1 MGIAPYKTF
10 TFDGE
15 SSADYGVYIT
25 GEGVFNAPERA
36 VEMVDIPGR
45 NGSYALDQGR
55 FSNIEVT
62 YTAGMVDDSETDF
75 ADRLA
80 DVRNWLCSKK
90 GYVRL
95 EDDYNPDEYRMA
107 VYSSGISVEHAD
119 LRTGEFEISFYCKPQ
134 RWLTSGETATAVA
147 NNGTINNPT
156 LFDAEPL
163 LAVKGYGNLTFNGF
177 SIDLENAVLGKIY
190 IADNDKFDITKTYSI
205 DDVLFN
211 NNDILTISGNFDVSS
226 IIVQYLSGGGRIRA
240 SAQSV
245 SDTNTS
251 FTTGS
256 TSFSTK
262 YAAQLNSPI
271 ITDFSDFVVFGT
283 DKTITNTVTVSVS
296 CVTEYNGNGTV
307 TFTMTQTIDYDAA
320 NGTITIS
327 ITKTK
332 SSTNVRIEGHYTGTK
347 TTALIVGDSTA
358 SALGNPTY
366 IDCEIGEAYMYKN
379 GKVVS
384 CNSAVA
390 LGSDLPKLAPGANT
404 ITYDNTVTE
413 LKIHP
418 RWWRV

>member
-55 FSNIEVT
+55 FGNIEVT

-95 EDDYNPDEYRMA
+95 EDEYNPDEYRMA

-119 LRTGEFEISFYCKPQ
+119 LKTGEFEISFDCKPQ

-147 NNGTINNPT
+147 NNGTLTNPT
-156 LFDAEPL
+156 RFDAEPL
-163 LAVKGYGNLTFNGF
+163 LEVKGYGGIEFNGYE
-177 SIDLENAVLGKIY
+177 IDIENVVLGRID
-190 IADNDKFDITKTYSI
+190 IADGYNFEQGASFDFDT
-205 DDVLFN
+205 DLFN
-211 NNDILTISGNFDVSS
+211 LGDV
-226 IIVQYLSGGGRIRA
+226 I
-240 SAQSV
+240 SV
-245 SDTNTS
+245 SGTLHINFVTDAMSNITITDS
-251 FTTGS
+251 DADFQTFGITERITTTFS
-256 TSFSTK
+256 TSF
-262 YAAQLNSPI
+262 
-271 ITDFSDFVVFGT
+271 VFGT
-283 DKTITNTVTVSVS
+283 DTTKANHLTYYGEKKPLLSVTGTLTLTVDQTITLDAV
-296 CVTEYNGNGTV
+296 NGKL
-307 TFTMTQTIDYDAA
+307 
-320 NGTITIS
+320 S
-327 ITKTK
+327 ITATPTA
-332 SSTNVRIEGHYTGTK
+332 STTGN
-347 TTALIVGDSTA
+347 ANFSMRHQYGDISAWGNSTV

-366 IDCEIGEAYMYKN
+366 IDCEIGEAYMYKGGN
-379 GKVVS
+379 IVS

-404 ITYDNTVTE
+404 ITFDNTVTE

>member
-55 FSNIEVT
+55 FGNIEVT

-119 LRTGEFEISFYCKPQ
+119 LRTGEFEISFDCKPQ
-134 RWLTSGETATAVA
+134 RWLKSGETAVSVTSGDEVD
-147 NNGTINNPT
+147 NPT

-163 LAVKGYGNLTFNGF
+163 LEVKGYGGIEFNGYVLNVENVVLGDIIIADSNESQDVPIAYTIAQGIANIGDEIDYNLTFSDIVRYKNMGD
-177 SIDLENAVLGKIY
+177 SITG
-190 IADNDKFDITKTYSI
+190 TTSP
-205 DDVLFN
+205 
-211 NNDILTISGNFDVSS
+211 SC
-226 IIVQYLSGGGRIRA
+226 
-240 SAQSV
+240 
-245 SDTNTS
+245 TN
-251 FTTGS
+251 
-256 TSFSTK
+256 
-262 YAAQLNSPI
+262 
-271 ITDFSDFVVFGT
+271 SDFEASINENNVITTATGQFNIGT
-283 DKTITNTVTVSVS
+283 NKTDSNTVTGSITWKKGGVSWTTAYTIS
-296 CVTEYNGNGTV
+296 
-307 TFTMTQTIDYDAA
+307 QTIQYNASD
-320 NGTITIS
+320 GTITITS
-327 ITKTK
+327 VGTYVDSRTSETYDVRNRQITNIYIVCH
-332 SSTNVRIEGHYTGTK
+332 STVF
-347 TTALIVGDSTA
+347 
-358 SALGNPTY
+358 ALGNPTY
-366 IDCEIGEAYMYKN
+366 IDCEIGEAYMYKGGN
-379 GKVVS
+379 IVS
-384 CNSAVA
+384 CNQAVA
-390 LGSDLPKLAPGANT
+390 LGSDLPKLASGTNT
-404 ITYDNTVTE
+404 ITFDNTVTE

>member
-10 TFDGE
+10 TFDGV

-55 FSNIEVT
+55 FGNIEVT
-62 YTAGMVDDSETDF
+62 YTAGMVDDSETNF

-80 DVRNWLCSKK
+80 NVRNWLCSKK

-119 LRTGEFEISFYCKPQ
+119 LRTGEFEISFDCKPQ

-147 NNGTINNPT
+147 NNGTLTNPT

-163 LAVKGYGNLTFNGF
+163 LEVKGYGGIHFNG
-177 SIDLENAVLGKIY
+177 
-190 IADNDKFDITKTYSI
+190 YSI
-205 DDVLFN
+205 DIQNVTLGNVIIADSNESQYPPLVYAVSQDIAN
-211 NNDILTISGNFDVSS
+211 NGDTIDYSISFDEIVKRRYANESITGTTTPSCTNADFQASINQNQLLTTTSG
-226 IIVQYLSGGGRIRA
+226 Q
-240 SAQSV
+240 
-245 SDTNTS
+245 
-251 FTTGS
+251 FT
-256 TSFSTK
+256 
-262 YAAQLNSPI
+262 
-271 ITDFSDFVVFGT
+271 FGT
-283 DKTITNTVTVSVS
+283 SSTVTNTVTGSITWLKGS
-296 CVTEYNGNGTV
+296 
-307 TFTMTQTIDYDAA
+307 TFTTAYTITQTIQYDASA
-320 NGTITIS
+320 KTITIS
-327 ITKTK
+327 
-332 SSTNVRIEGHYTGTK
+332 STGTYVRSNDGQ
-347 TTALIVGDSTA
+347 TYDIAVSYIANVSIICHSTV

-366 IDCEIGEAYMYKN
+366 IDCEIGEAYMIKN
-379 GKVVS
+379 GNIVS
-384 CNSAVA
+384 CNQAVA

-404 ITYDNTVTE
+404 ITFDNTITE

>member
-55 FSNIEVT
+55 FGNIEVT
-62 YTAGMVDDSETDF
+62 YTAGMVDDSETNF

-119 LRTGEFEISFYCKPQ
+119 LRTGEFEISFDCKPQ
-134 RWLTSGETATAVA
+134 RWLKSGETAVSVTSGDEVD
-147 NNGTINNPT
+147 NPT

-163 LAVKGYGNLTFNGF
+163 LEVKGYGGIEFNGYE
-177 SIDLENAVLGKIY
+177 IDVLDAVLGDIT
-190 IADNDKFDITKTYSI
+190 IADGDTFTGSKTYTFDTS
-205 DDVLFN
+205 LFN
-211 NNDILTISGNFDVSS
+211 VGDNISISGKFESLSYIRVNPPANVRVPSTQSASDSNANFTTQSPTFPNPS
-226 IIVQYLSGGGRIRA
+226 NA
-240 SAQSV
+240 SEITSPFV
-245 SDTNTS
+245 TTFSDTLT
-251 FTTGS
+251 
-256 TSFSTK
+256 
-262 YAAQLNSPI
+262 A
-271 ITDFSDFVVFGT
+271 GT
-283 DKTITNTVTVSVS
+283 DKTITNTAVISANWLS
-296 CVTEYNGNGTV
+296 ADYGSGTA
-307 TFTMTQTIDYDAA
+307 TFTMVQTIVYDASD
-320 NGTITIS
+320 GTITVS
-327 ITKTK
+327 TTRSKT
-332 SSTNVRIEGHYTGTK
+332 STNVNVKVLWGT
-347 TTALIVGDSTA
+347 TQSTITIIGNSTV

-366 IDCEIGEAYMYKN
+366 IDCEIGEAYMYKGGN
-379 GKVVS
+379 IVS
-384 CNSAVA
+384 CNQAVA
-390 LGSDLPKLAPGANT
+390 LGSDLPKLASGTNT
-404 ITYDNTVTE
+404 ITFDNTVTE

>member
-55 FSNIEVT
+55 FGNIEVT

-95 EDDYNPDEYRMA
+95 EDEYNPDEYRMA

-119 LRTGEFEISFYCKPQ
+119 LKTGEFEISFDCKPQ

-147 NNGTINNPT
+147 NNGTLTNPT
-156 LFDAEPL
+156 RFDAEPL
-163 LAVKGYGNLTFNGF
+163 LEVKGYGGIEFNG
-177 SIDLENAVLGKIY
+177 
-190 IADNDKFDITKTYSI
+190 YSI
-205 DDVLFN
+205 DIENVLLGDVVLV
-211 NNDILTISGNFDVSS
+211 DDISGNAVYY
-226 IIVQYLSGGGRIRA
+226 V
-240 SAQSV
+240 
-245 SDTNTS
+245 DTNT
-251 FTTGS
+251 FNNG
-256 TSFSTK
+256 
-262 YAAQLNSPI
+262 
-271 ITDFSDFVVFGT
+271 D
-283 DKTITNTVTVSVS
+283 TITVRAKYEAPLIARPYISGSFELKSLTDSNSSFVTTATSPMTGTAES
-296 CVTEYNGNGTV
+296 NKLSANAETNATV
-307 TFTMTQTIDYDAA
+307 TFTAGTDSTKT
-320 NGTITIS
+320 NTLTITYGNSGNTKTVTYTITQKIQYTASMGKLS
-327 ITKTK
+327 ITVTY
-332 SSTNVRIEGHYTGTK
+332 SASGTGGMTGSAPGNTF
-347 TTALIVGDSTA
+347 TTFAVVDSTV

-366 IDCEIGEAYMYKN
+366 IDCEIGEAYMLKGGN
-379 GKVVS
+379 IVS

-404 ITYDNTVTE
+404 ITFDNTVTE

>member
-15 SSADYGVYIT
+15 TSADYGVYIT

-55 FSNIEVT
+55 FGNIEVT

-95 EDDYNPDEYRMA
+95 EDEYNPDEYRMA

-119 LRTGEFEISFYCKPQ
+119 LRTGEFEISFDCKPQ
-134 RWLTSGETATAVA
+134 RWLKSGETATAVA
-147 NNGTINNPT
+147 NNGTLTNPT
-156 LFDAEPL
+156 RFDAEPL
-163 LAVKGYGNLTFNGF
+163 LEVKGYGGIEFNGYE
-177 SIDLENAVLGKIY
+177 IDIENALLGDVVL
-190 IADNDKFDITKTYSI
+190 I
-205 DDVLFN
+205 DETQASNTFYVDTSVFN
-211 NNDILTISGNFDVSS
+211 NGD
-226 IIVQYLSGGGRIRA
+226 
-240 SAQSV
+240 
-245 SDTNTS
+245 
-251 FTTGS
+251 
-256 TSFSTK
+256 
-262 YAAQLNSPI
+262 
-271 ITDFSDFVVFGT
+271 
-283 DKTITNTVTVSVS
+283 TITVNAKYNGSVS
-296 CVTEYNGNGTV
+296 CRPYVSGMTLKSIADSSSSFVSTALANMSGTAESNRQSASYETNATV
-307 TFTMTQTIDYDAA
+307 TFTA
-320 NGTITIS
+320 GTNS
-327 ITKTK
+327 TK
-332 SSTNVRIEGHYTGTK
+332 SSTLTITYGNSDSTK
-347 TTALIVGDSTA
+347 TVTWTLTEKIQYVASSGTIIVSVVTTSISGTGGMTGSTGGATKTVYATVDSTV

-379 GKVVS
+379 SNIVS
-384 CNSAVA
+384 CNQAVA
-390 LGSDLPKLAPGANT
+390 LGSDLPKLASGTNT
-404 ITYDNTVTE
+404 ITFNNTVTE

>member
-55 FSNIEVT
+55 FGNIEVT

-95 EDDYNPDEYRMA
+95 EDEYNPDEYRMA
-107 VYSSGISVEHAD
+107 VYSSGISVEHVD
-119 LRTGEFEISFYCKPQ
+119 LKTGEFEISFDCKPQ

-147 NNGTINNPT
+147 NNGTLTNPT
-156 LFDAEPL
+156 RFDAEPL
-163 LAVKGYGNLTFNGF
+163 LEVKGYGGIEFNGYEIDVVNADLGNITIADGDTFSEVSKTYTFDTSLFNPGDVISISGRFNATNIIRTGYTDLVRCTTQSASDSNANFTTASPTFPQSTFVELKSPFVTTFN
-177 SIDLENAVLGKIY
+177 D
-190 IADNDKFDITKTYSI
+190 
-205 DDVLFN
+205 
-211 NNDILTISGNFDVSS
+211 
-226 IIVQYLSGGGRIRA
+226 
-240 SAQSV
+240 SV
-245 SDTNTS
+245 V
-251 FTTGS
+251 
-256 TSFSTK
+256 
-262 YAAQLNSPI
+262 A
-271 ITDFSDFVVFGT
+271 GT
-283 DKTITNTVTVSVS
+283 DKTITNTATITANYLSIDYGSGVA
-296 CVTEYNGNGTV
+296 
-307 TFTMTQTIDYDAA
+307 TFTMTQTIVYDASD
-320 NGTITIS
+320 GTITVTIS
-327 ITKTK
+327 TTK
-332 SSTNVRIEGHYTGTK
+332 STTVNQVKVYWDSRQTKITIIGNSTV
-347 TTALIVGDSTA
+347 

-366 IDCEIGEAYMYKN
+366 IDCEIGEAYMIKN
-379 GKVVS
+379 GDIVS
-384 CNSAVA
+384 CNQAVA
-390 LGSDLPKLAPGANT
+390 LGSDLPKLASGTNT
-404 ITYDNTVTE
+404 ITFDNTVTE

>member
-95 EDDYNPDEYRMA
+95 EDEYNPDEYRMA

-119 LRTGEFEISFYCKPQ
+119 LRTGEFEISFDCKPQ

-147 NNGTINNPT
+147 NNGTLTNPT

-163 LAVKGYGNLTFNGF
+163 LEVKGYGGIEFNGYE
-177 SIDLENAVLGKIY
+177 IDVENALLGDVVLIDKTQAINTYY
-190 IADNDKFDITKTYSI
+190 IDTS
-205 DDVLFN
+205 VFN
-211 NNDILTISGNFDVSS
+211 NGD
-226 IIVQYLSGGGRIRA
+226 
-240 SAQSV
+240 
-245 SDTNTS
+245 
-251 FTTGS
+251 
-256 TSFSTK
+256 
-262 YAAQLNSPI
+262 
-271 ITDFSDFVVFGT
+271 
-283 DKTITNTVTVSVS
+283 TITVSAKYSGSLSCRPYVS
-296 CVTEYNGNGTV
+296 GMTLKSISYSSPSFVSTALSNMSGTAESNRQSASYETNATV
-307 TFTMTQTIDYDAA
+307 TFTA
-320 NGTITIS
+320 GTDS
-327 ITKTK
+327 TK
-332 SSTNVRIEGHYTGTK
+332 SSTLTITYGNSDNTKSVTWTLSQKIQYVASSGTIIVSVTTTSISGTGGMTGGIGGTTK
-347 TTALIVGDSTA
+347 TVYATVDSTV

-366 IDCEIGEAYMYKN
+366 IDCEIGEAYMIKN
-379 GKVVS
+379 GNIVS

-404 ITYDNTVTE
+404 ITFDNTVTE

>member
-55 FSNIEVT
+55 FGNIEVT
-62 YTAGMVDDSETDF
+62 YTAGMVDDSETNF

-80 DVRNWLCSKK
+80 NVRNWLCSKK

-119 LRTGEFEISFYCKPQ
+119 LRTGEFEISFDCKPQ
-134 RWLTSGETATAVA
+134 RWLTSGETAVSVTSG
-147 NNGTINNPT
+147 NTITNPT
-156 LFDAEPL
+156 RFDAEPL
-163 LAVKGYGNLTFNGF
+163 LEVKGYGGIEFNGYE
-177 SIDLENAVLGKIY
+177 IDVENAVLGDIT
-190 IADNDKFDITKTYSI
+190 IADGDTFSEASKTYTFDTS
-205 DDVLFN
+205 LFN
-211 NNDILTISGNFDVSS
+211 PGDVISISGHFDAVGTIKNIATGGNAVSVSS
-226 IIVQYLSGGGRIRA
+226 QSASDSNAQFTTTSPSFASGGKTI
-240 SAQSV
+240 
-245 SDTNTS
+245 T
-251 FTTGS
+251 
-256 TSFSTK
+256 
-262 YAAQLNSPI
+262 SPI
-271 ITDFSDFVVFGT
+271 ITNFSDSVSVGT
-283 DKTITNTVTVSVS
+283 NKTITNTA
-296 CVTEYNGNGTV
+296 TV
-307 TFTMTQTIDYDAA
+307 TCSGSAEVVGAYTCTWTITQTISYNASA
-320 NGTITIS
+320 GTITVSWSVSVTSNKANIICGTTS
-327 ITKTK
+327 LQVAIT
-332 SSTNVRIEGHYTGTK
+332 
-347 TTALIVGDSTA
+347 IVGDSTV

-366 IDCEIGEAYMYKN
+366 IDCEIGEAYMIKN
-379 GKVVS
+379 GNIVS
-384 CNSAVA
+384 CNQAVA

>member
-55 FSNIEVT
+55 FGNIEVT

-119 LRTGEFEISFYCKPQ
+119 LRTGEFEISFDCKPQ
-134 RWLTSGETATAVA
+134 RWLTSGETAVSVTSG
-147 NNGTINNPT
+147 NTLTNPT
-156 LFDAEPL
+156 RFDAEPL
-163 LAVKGYGNLTFNGF
+163 LEVKGYGGIEFNGYEIDVENVVLGRIDIADGYNFEQGATFNF
-177 SIDLENAVLGKIY
+177 DPDLLNPG
-190 IADNDKFDITKTYSI
+190 
-205 DDVLFN
+205 DV
-211 NNDILTISGNFDVSS
+211 I
-226 IIVQYLSGGGRIRA
+226 
-240 SAQSV
+240 SV
-245 SDTNTS
+245 SGTLNIRFNTNAHHNHTS
-251 FTTGS
+251 TDSDADFSTTNGNNFVITTFS
-256 TSFSTK
+256 TS
-262 YAAQLNSPI
+262 L
-271 ITDFSDFVVFGT
+271 VFGT
-283 DKTITNTVTVSVS
+283 DTTKGNHLVYTGQTPHGAGTLTMTVDQTITLDAVNGELSITVSP
-296 CVTEYNGNGTV
+296 
-307 TFTMTQTIDYDAA
+307 
-320 NGTITIS
+320 
-327 ITKTK
+327 
-332 SSTNVRIEGHYTGTK
+332 
-347 TTALIVGDSTA
+347 TA
-358 SALGNPTY
+358 STTGDARFELVIQYGDISAYGNSTVSTLGNPTY

-379 GKVVS
+379 GNIVS

-390 LGSDLPKLAPGANT
+390 LGSDLPKLASGTNT
-404 ITYDNTVTE
+404 ITFDNTVTE

>member
-10 TFDGE
+10 TFDGV

-55 FSNIEVT
+55 FGNIEVT
-62 YTAGMVDDSETDF
+62 YTAGMVDDSETNF

-80 DVRNWLCSKK
+80 NVRNWLCSKK

-119 LRTGEFEISFYCKPQ
+119 LRTGEFEISFDCKPQ

-147 NNGTINNPT
+147 NNGTLTNPT
-156 LFDAEPL
+156 RFDAEPL
-163 LAVKGYGNLTFNGF
+163 LVVKGSGSLSFNGYNIDLQNAPIGKIAISNSIQTNPRAGGYGNQTVQFYGSFFNAHDDLVVSGYKVTFENLLRSGCELTSATYGTTTNCRCELQENGRYVTLYVDDLTFHYGDGN
-177 SIDLENAVLGKIY
+177 VLGEDKQASVQVNWAY
-190 IADNDKFDITKTYSI
+190 TDNGVANSLSATLYCHVKYYPNSDQFLFKNDAGIT
-205 DDVLFN
+205 
-211 NNDILTISGNFDVSS
+211 
-226 IIVQYLSGGGRIRA
+226 
-240 SAQSV
+240 
-245 SDTNTS
+245 
-251 FTTGS
+251 TTP
-256 TSFSTK
+256 F
-262 YAAQLNSPI
+262 
-271 ITDFSDFVVFGT
+271 
-283 DKTITNTVTVSVS
+283 
-296 CVTEYNGNGTV
+296 YNW
-307 TFTMTQTIDYDAA
+307 
-320 NGTITIS
+320 
-327 ITKTK
+327 K
-332 SSTNVRIEGHYTGTK
+332 SSMYVPAIYG
-347 TTALIVGDSTA
+347 ISSV

-366 IDCEIGEAYMYKN
+366 IDCEIGEAYMYKGGN
-379 GKVVS
+379 IVS
-384 CNSAVA
+384 SNSAVT

-404 ITYDNTVTE
+404 ITFDNTVTE

>member
-10 TFDGE
+10 TFDGV
-15 SSADYGVYIT
+15 SSANYGVYIT

-55 FSNIEVT
+55 FGNIEVT
-62 YTAGMVDDSETDF
+62 YTAGMVDDSETNF

-80 DVRNWLCSKK
+80 NVRNWLCSKK

-119 LRTGEFEISFYCKPQ
+119 LRTGEFEISFDCKPQ

-147 NNGTINNPT
+147 NNGTLTNPT

-163 LAVKGYGNLTFNGF
+163 LEVKGYGGIEFNGYE
-177 SIDLENAVLGKIY
+177 IDVENAVLGDIT
-190 IADNDKFDITKTYSI
+190 IADGDTFTSASKTYTFDAGLFAVG
-205 DDVLFN
+205 DDIKVDGSLSFTAR
-211 NNDILTISGNFDVSS
+211 IKVTGGTGISVPGETVT
-226 IIVQYLSGGGRIRA
+226 
-240 SAQSV
+240 
-245 SDTNTS
+245 DTNSDFATTMEAFNAIVTNVATANGTTS
-251 FTTGS
+251 FTASFDVGTNKTVTNTMTLSATGTAS
-256 TSFSTK
+256 VVGSFTCTFT
-262 YAAQLNSPI
+262 Q
-271 ITDFSDFVVFGT
+271 VQ
-283 DKTITNTVTVSVS
+283 TITYDASASTITVSVTYS
-296 CVTEYNGNGTV
+296 ATSSKAAVSAKNINPAGKVT
-307 TFTMTQTIDYDAA
+307 I
-320 NGTITIS
+320 I
-327 ITKTK
+327 
-332 SSTNVRIEGHYTGTK
+332 
-347 TTALIVGDSTA
+347 GDSTV

-366 IDCEIGEAYMYKN
+366 IDCEIGEAYMYKGTN
-379 GKVVS
+379 IVS

-404 ITYDNTVTE
+404 ITFDNTITE

>member
-55 FSNIEVT
+55 FGNIEVT

-119 LRTGEFEISFYCKPQ
+119 LRTGEFEISFDCKPQ

-147 NNGTINNPT
+147 NNGTLTNPT
-156 LFDAEPL
+156 RFDAEPL
-163 LAVKGYGNLTFNGF
+163 LEVKGYGGIEFNGYEIDVENVVLGRIDIADGYNFEQGATFNF
-177 SIDLENAVLGKIY
+177 DPDLLNPG
-190 IADNDKFDITKTYSI
+190 
-205 DDVLFN
+205 DV
-211 NNDILTISGNFDVSS
+211 I
-226 IIVQYLSGGGRIRA
+226 
-240 SAQSV
+240 SV
-245 SDTNTS
+245 SGTLNIRFNTNAYHNHTS
-251 FTTGS
+251 TDSDADFSTTNGNNFVITTFS
-256 TSFSTK
+256 TS
-262 YAAQLNSPI
+262 L
-271 ITDFSDFVVFGT
+271 VFGT
-283 DKTITNTVTVSVS
+283 DTTKGNHLVYTGQTPHGAGTLTMTVDQTITLDAVNGELSITVSPTASTTGDARFELVIQYGDIS
-296 CVTEYNGNGTV
+296 AYGNSTV
-307 TFTMTQTIDYDAA
+307 
-320 NGTITIS
+320 
-327 ITKTK
+327 
-332 SSTNVRIEGHYTGTK
+332 
-347 TTALIVGDSTA
+347 

-366 IDCEIGEAYMYKN
+366 IDCEIGEAYMYKGGN
-379 GKVVS
+379 IVS
-384 CNSAVA
+384 CNQAVA
-390 LGSDLPKLAPGANT
+390 LGSDLPKLASGTNT
-404 ITYDNTVTE
+404 ITFDNTVTE

>member
-55 FSNIEVT
+55 FGNIEVT

-95 EDDYNPDEYRMA
+95 EDEYNPDEYRMA

-119 LRTGEFEISFYCKPQ
+119 LRTGEFEISFDCKPQ
-134 RWLTSGETATAVA
+134 RWLKSGETATAVA
-147 NNGTINNPT
+147 NNGTLTNPT
-156 LFDAEPL
+156 RFDAEPL
-163 LAVKGYGNLTFNGF
+163 LEVKGYGGIEFNGYE
-177 SIDLENAVLGKIY
+177 IDVEDVTIGTVY
-190 IADNDKFDITKTYSI
+190 IVDSDVATDTKVYQV
-205 DDVLFN
+205 DQNLFN
-211 NNDILTISGNFDVSS
+211 IGDNISLNGHFDFSVAIRDSQHRQVVPSTQS
-226 IIVQYLSGGGRIRA
+226 I
-240 SAQSV
+240 
-245 SDTNTS
+245 SDTNASFHSTATDIDGAYILVGSVSTTFVGNLVVGTS
-251 FTTGS
+251 
-256 TSFSTK
+256 
-262 YAAQLNSPI
+262 Q
-271 ITDFSDFVVFGT
+271 
-283 DKTITNTVTVSVS
+283 TITNTVTLTASGSVVGVNS
-296 CVTEYNGNGTV
+296 
-307 TFTMTQTIDYDAA
+307 FTCTYIMTQDIVYDSGA
-320 NGTITIS
+320 GTITVS
-327 ITKTK
+327 ASVSSSATRTYVVPSWSDK
-332 SSTNVRIEGHYTGTK
+332 SSTITIRGN
-347 TTALIVGDSTA
+347 STV

-366 IDCEIGEAYMYKN
+366 IDCEIGEAYMIKN
-379 GKVVS
+379 GDIVS
-384 CNSAVA
+384 CNQAVA
-390 LGSDLPKLAPGANT
+390 LGSDLPKLAPGTNE
-404 ITYDNTVTE
+404 ITFDNTVTE